1 MDAYIGEIRVFLGT
15 YLPKGWLR
23 CEGDLLNVNS
33 FYPLYRVIGNL
44 YGGDAQRFN
53 LPDLRGRVMIGA
65 GEAPSHTKY
74 VVGKP
79 GGQSSTVITKVP
91 PHGHEMKGANVGANN
106 TSPAGNMFAKMN
118 SREGYYG
125 TSLAVVN
132 TKLKTGAILPVGKS
146 APVSIEQTSVAL
158 RYIICVDGYAPF

>member
-15 YLPKGWLR
+15 YVPRGWLR
-23 CEGDLLNVNS
+23 CEGDVLNVNS

-65 GEAPSHTKY
+65 GENAVQKY
-74 VVGKP
+74 TVGKP

-91 PHGHEMKGANVGANN
+91 PHGHEMKGANVGPDNK
-106 TSPAGNMFAKMN
+106 SPEGNMFAKMN

-125 TSLAVVN
+125 TSLAVIN

>member
-15 YLPKGWLR
+15 YVPKGWLR
-23 CEGDLLNVNS
+23 CEGDVLNVNS
-33 FYPLYRVIGNL
+33 FWPLYRVIGNL

-53 LPDLRGRVMIGA
+53 LPDLRGRVMVGA
-65 GEAPSHTKY
+65 GQAPSQSKY
-74 VVGKP
+74 TVGKP
-79 GGQSSTVITKVP
+79 GGQSSSVLTKIP
-91 PHGHEMKGANVGANN
+91 PHGHEMNGANVAAGDK
-106 TSPAGNMFAKMN
+106 SPAGNMFAKMN

-132 TKLKTGAILPVGKS
+132 TKLKSGAILPAGKS
-146 APVSIEQTSVAL
+146 APISIEQTSVAL